1 MLRQAPISSF
11 SYHHSLIHFDSTI
24 LQATRTLLLDHF
36 WPLYPLSTVK
46 LSRIVLDDGLISMDI
61 FKNSIVR
68 FKQLRS
74 LEFESTFASDFILLW
89 EVIGTLP
96 SLATLSV
103 KVVGSDPAGVSHAT
117 HAPQNSKTQTH
128 RSLGPK
134 YFEALESLCLS
145 RGSFSLIRH
154 LLDTIDSPC
163 LESIKVNPDI
173 NHVRNEHEL
182 DLITSSMTIITSKW
196 SQSLKNLEIIS
207 RSRSMD
213 GPNPF
218 TISKFL
224 THLMLLQEMRTFCL
238 TGWRMENVD
247 DDVRHLV
254 MSWPKLR
261 TLGLFLSGNQFIPLS
276 TLKIIAEN
284 CPELRQLHI

>member
-1 MLRQAPISSF
+1 M
-11 SYHHSLIHFDSTI
+11 
-24 LQATRTLLLDHF
+24 
-36 WPLYPLSTVK
+36 
-46 LSRIVLDDGLISMDI
+46 
-61 FKNSIVR
+61 
-68 FKQLRS
+68 
-74 LEFESTFASDFILLW
+74 
-89 EVIGTLP
+89 P

-103 KVVGSDPAGVSHAT
+103 KVVGSDPAGVSHPT

-173 NHVRNEHEL
+173 NYVRNEHEL

-224 THLMLLQEMRTFCL
+224 THLMVLQEMRTFCL

-254 MSWPKLR
+254 ISWPKLR

-276 TLKIIAEN
+276 TLKISAEN
-284 CPELRQLHI
+284 CPELRQLHIQLDTSTIPPFDTSSKSLHHHLELLTLDRFHPPFTTESKLERQILVTQHLDLIFPYLKSIGVRDVSGSEIRQLFKLCQDSRRIM